1 MKSKCNLKHNK
12 RIDEIDYQDWMLVY
26 FPIMRKVIKGHQK
39 IFFYMSDMALF
50 NSYILHITIYSHKRY
65 IYILTIDINVTEAIL
80 RNVQL
85 PDYKILALS
94 ETFLPSTILGLFPKN
109 IDPTPRKKNHIK
121 ILFVIN
127 TKYKVKRNR
136 NARSVK

>member
-26 FPIMRKVIKGHQK
+26 FPIMRKVIKGYQK

-94 ETFLPSTILGLFPKN
+94 ETFLPSTILGLFS
-109 IDPTPRKKNHIK
+109 KKYRSDASK
-121 ILFVIN
+121 E
-127 TKYKVKRNR
+127 KSYKDM
-136 NARSVK
+136 

>member
-12 RIDEIDYQDWMLVY
+12 RIDEIDYQDWILVY

-65 IYILTIDINVTEAIL
+65 IYIYIDYWYKCNRSNFMKCPITGLQNTCLKWNISSKYNIGFISQKYRSDASKEKSYKDIVCYK
-80 RNVQL
+80 
-85 PDYKILALS
+85 YKIQS
-94 ETFLPSTILGLFPKN
+94 ETK
-109 IDPTPRKKNHIK
+109 
-121 ILFVIN
+121 
-127 TKYKVKRNR
+127 
-136 NARSVK
+136 

>member
-26 FPIMRKVIKGHQK
+26 FPIMRKVIKGYQK

-80 RNVQL
+80 
-85 PDYKILALS
+85 
-94 ETFLPSTILGLFPKN
+94 
-109 IDPTPRKKNHIK
+109 
-121 ILFVIN
+121 
-127 TKYKVKRNR
+127 
-136 NARSVK
+136 